1 VQVEA
6 GHEKETRTMRFMML
20 VKADKNYEAGIPP
33 SPELMAAIGK
43 LGEDAA
49 RAGVLIEMGGLLP
62 SSKGARVRLAGGKL
76 TVTDGP
82 FSEAKEL
89 VGGYAIFRLQSKEE
103 AVQKAKDFLKVHEQV
118 LGAAYVGEIEI
129 RQLFDE
135 PAEPGR

>member
-1 VQVEA
+1 
-6 GHEKETRTMRFMML
+6 MMM
-20 VKADKNYEAGIPP
+20 VKADKDYEAGVPP

-49 RAGVLIEMGGLLP
+49 RAGELVEMGGLLP
-62 SSKGARVRLAGGKL
+62 SSKGARIRLAGGKL

-89 VGGYAIFRLQSKEE
+89 IGGYAIFQLPSKEE
-103 AVQKAKDFLKVHEQV
+103 AIQKAKDFLKAHEQV
-118 LGAAYVGEIEI
+118 LGPAYTGEIEI

-135 PAEPGR
+135 PGSPGGER